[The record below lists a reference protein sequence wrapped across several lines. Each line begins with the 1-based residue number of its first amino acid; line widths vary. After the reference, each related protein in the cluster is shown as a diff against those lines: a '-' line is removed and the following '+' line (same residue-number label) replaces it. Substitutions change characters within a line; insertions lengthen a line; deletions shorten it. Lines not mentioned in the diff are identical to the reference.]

1 MTQTAIATAVRALE
15 IDRGHSEVAFQVRH
29 LLSKV
34 RGRFTDFAGTIEF
47 DENEPQKSR
56 IEVSI
61 QTASIDT
68 AEADRDAHLRNADF
82 FEVDRYPAMTFKSTS
97 VVSRGGGSYDVAGDL
112 TIRGVTKRVT
122 LDASFLGRATD
133 PWGNERAGFEA
144 EVTLNRKD
152 FGLHWNA
159 ALETGGFL
167 VGDEVKVMLSV
178 EAK

>member
-1 MTQTAIATAVRALE
+1 MTQTTTATAVRTLE

-34 RGRFTDFAGTIEF
+34 RGRFTDFSGTIEF
-47 DENEPQKSR
+47 DESEPRNSR

-68 AEADRDAHLRNADF
+68 AEPDRDAHLRSADF
-82 FEVDRYPAMTFKSTS
+82 FEVEKYPVMTFKSTF
-97 VVSRGGGSYDVAGDL
+97 VAHRAGESYDVEGDL
-112 TIRGVTKRVT
+112 SIRGVTKQVT
-122 LDASFLGRATD
+122 LDASFLGRAKD

-152 FGLHWNA
+152 FGLLWNA

-167 VGDEVKVMLSV
+167 VGDEVKVILSIQ
-178 EAK
+178 AK